1 MRQFSGAVLLWML
14 LQTLMSPAAIAR
26 DAVPAE
32 PVAVSA
38 SVAASATNVNADSVT
53 PKINDMKID
62 IATACAIPTYPE
74 AALRYGMQ
82 GDTVLKL
89 MIDESGKI
97 KAFQLVRSSGWKM
110 LDLTVMNAIIG
121 CQILPEGRW
130 VPSETYTAYR
140 WKFDQGYTSPAVL
153 EAKTASPQTNCASPM
168 TEIIKIKM
176 RASSSVFIRLKQEK
190 CWMPKCSGAVTM
202 NNSIRKACA
211 SPDHVNSCPPNA
223 AASVFAT
230 PVHCA
235 SLRSNLIQVTYF
247 AYEYVTA
254 SPNKTAAAGMK
265 MCREPQFY

>member
-1 MRQFSGAVLLWML
+1 MRQFSRAVLLWML

-38 SVAASATNVNADSVT
+38 SGAASATNVNADSVT

-153 EAKTASPQTNCASPM
+153 EAKTC
-168 TEIIKIKM
+168 K
-176 RASSSVFIRLKQEK
+176 SSDKLRIADDRDNKNKDAGIVVGIYTSETGKVLDAKVQWGSDDEQLDQE
-190 CWMPKCSGAVTM
+190 
-202 NNSIRKACA
+202 
-211 SPDHVNSCPPNA
+211 
-223 AASVFAT
+223 
-230 PVHCA
+230 
-235 SLRSNLIQVTYF
+235 SLRIARSCEFMPAERSGKRIRN
-247 AYEYVTA
+247 
-254 SPNKTAAAGMK
+254 AGSLRFVAK
-265 MCREPQFY
+265 

>member
-38 SVAASATNVNADSVT
+38 PVAASATSVNADSVT

-62 IATACAIPTYPE
+62 IATACAIPTYPD

-97 KAFQLVRSSGWKM
+97 KAFQLVRSSGWKI

-153 EAKTASPQTNCASPM
+153 EAKTC
-168 TEIIKIKM
+168 K
-176 RASSSVFIRLKQEK
+176 SSDKLRIADDRDNKENDVGIVVGIYTSETGKVLDAKVQWGSDDEQLDQE
-190 CWMPKCSGAVTM
+190 
-202 NNSIRKACA
+202 
-211 SPDHVNSCPPNA
+211 
-223 AASVFAT
+223 
-230 PVHCA
+230 
-235 SLRSNLIQVTYF
+235 SLRIARSCEFMPAERSGKRIRN
-247 AYEYVTA
+247 
-254 SPNKTAAAGMK
+254 AGSLRFVAK
-265 MCREPQFY
+265 

>member
-38 SVAASATNVNADSVT
+38 SGAASVTNVNADSVT

-153 EAKTASPQTNCASPM
+153 EAKTC
-168 TEIIKIKM
+168 K
-176 RASSSVFIRLKQEK
+176 SSDKLRIADDRDNKNKDAGIVVGIYTSETGKVLDAKVQWGSDDEQLDQE
-190 CWMPKCSGAVTM
+190 
-202 NNSIRKACA
+202 
-211 SPDHVNSCPPNA
+211 
-223 AASVFAT
+223 
-230 PVHCA
+230 
-235 SLRSNLIQVTYF
+235 SLRIARSCEFMPTERSGKRIRN
-247 AYEYVTA
+247 
-254 SPNKTAAAGMK
+254 AGSLRFVAK
-265 MCREPQFY
+265 

>member
-1 MRQFSGAVLLWML
+1 V
-14 LQTLMSPAAIAR
+14 
-26 DAVPAE
+26 DAVANFD
-32 PVAVSA
+32 VARRDSQRRGTGRTGCGVGTSC
-38 SVAASATNVNADSVT
+38 SVRDNVNADSVT

-82 GDTVLKL
+82 GDTMLKL

-153 EAKTASPQTNCASPM
+153 EADLQ
-168 TEIIKIKM
+168 
-176 RASSSVFIRLKQEK
+176 V
-190 CWMPKCSGAVTM
+190 
-202 NNSIRKACA
+202 
-211 SPDHVNSCPPNA
+211 
-223 AASVFAT
+223 
-230 PVHCA
+230 
-235 SLRSNLIQVTYF
+235 LRQI
-247 AYEYVTA
+247 AY
-254 SPNKTAAAGMK
+254 
-265 MCREPQFY
+265 RR

>member
-26 DAVPAE
+26 DAIPAE

-38 SVAASATNVNADSVT
+38 PVAASATSIIADSVT

-89 MIDESGKI
+89 MIDEGGKI

-153 EAKTASPQTNCASPM
+153 EAKTC
-168 TEIIKIKM
+168 K
-176 RASSSVFIRLKQEK
+176 SSDKLRIADDRDNKNKDAGIVVGIYTSETGKVLDAKVQWGSDDEQLDQE
-190 CWMPKCSGAVTM
+190 
-202 NNSIRKACA
+202 
-211 SPDHVNSCPPNA
+211 
-223 AASVFAT
+223 
-230 PVHCA
+230 
-235 SLRSNLIQVTYF
+235 SLRIARSCEFMPAERSGKRIRN
-247 AYEYVTA
+247 
-254 SPNKTAAAGMK
+254 AGSLRFVAK
-265 MCREPQFY
+265 

>member
-1 MRQFSGAVLLWML
+1 MLWML

-38 SVAASATNVNADSVT
+38 PVAASATNVNADSVT

-153 EAKTASPQTNCASPM
+153 EAKTCKSSDKLRIADDRDNKNCNSNRRPVSLCC
-168 TEIIKIKM
+168 I
-176 RASSSVFIRLKQEK
+176 RSV
-190 CWMPKCSGAVTM
+190 SVYAVSDCTD
-202 NNSIRKACA
+202 NSLT
-211 SPDHVNSCPPNA
+211 NA
-223 AASVFAT
+223 ASRIT
-230 PVHCA
+230 
-235 SLRSNLIQVTYF
+235 SNI
-247 AYEYVTA
+247 TA
-254 SPNKTAAAGMK
+254 LCS
-265 MCREPQFY
+265 